1 VRAYLEQIMRE
12 LSNFELSAVAGGEY
26 GGGPIFTPPPE
37 EDPAK
42 NNNGYG
48 NGAESGPPPGRSG
61 VHNPQLIG
69 DNLGPLGVR

>member
-1 VRAYLEQIMRE
+1 MRE
-12 LSNFELSAVAGGEY
+12 LSRCESSAVAGGEY
-26 GGGPIFTPPPE
+26 GGWPIFTPPP

-61 VHNPQLIG
+61 LHNPTLID
-69 DNLGPLGVR
+69 DNLGPRGVR